1 MLATSTPHRD
11 VTDGL
16 RSLLFQRC
24 EGFILVDPDLSVD
37 ALARIVDRPPA
48 VLIGFLLWLIN
59 KTGKEASGI
68 KVSIGRDPRI
78 TGMELKYG
86 LLNGMGPYDV
96 KILDCGLASTPAM
109 FMSTIFPEFDCDG
122 AIMITA
128 SHLPF
133 NRNGFKF
140 FSKDG
145 GLDKED
151 ITQILETASSDRA
164 LMKLKAQPVKKKP
177 ALDRMTK
184 YTGRPVPL
192 METYC
197 KHIRNMIKREVNHP
211 VAYYH
216 SLTGM
221 KIIIDVYRMENG
233 KLEKESI

>member
-1 MLATSTPHRD
+1 MTGTDYKKLQNGSDIRGVSTEGYPGEIPNLTVKEAT
-11 VTDGL
+11 
-16 RSLLFQRC
+16 
-24 EGFILVDPDLSVD
+24 
-37 ALARIVDRPPA
+37 RIA
-48 VLIGFLLWLIN
+48 MGFLLWLMN

-184 YTGRPVPL
+184 YTGRPVI
-192 METYC
+192 TKIGRASC
-197 KHIRNMIKREVNHP
+197 RERV
-211 VAYYH
+211 
-216 SLTGM
+216 
-221 KIIIDVYRMENG
+221 
-233 KLEKESI
+233 